1 MFPQYLDVFCD
12 VTGKTSTMIL
22 RQYGTPD
29 KMLRGHKK
37 TMIEKIS
44 KASRKVLP
52 KLLKDMRNSVLQL
65 MLQRH
70 LDVK

>member
-29 KMLRGHKK
+29 KILRGHKK

-44 KASRKVLP
+44 KASRKGLA
-52 KLLKDMRNSVLQL
+52 KASERYE
-65 MLQRH
+65 
-70 LDVK
+70 